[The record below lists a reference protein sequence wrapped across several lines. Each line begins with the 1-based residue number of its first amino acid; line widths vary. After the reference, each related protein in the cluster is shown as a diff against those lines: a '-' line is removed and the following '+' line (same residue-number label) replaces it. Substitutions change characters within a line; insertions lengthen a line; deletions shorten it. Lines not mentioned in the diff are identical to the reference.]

1 MVQGSLANVK
11 FGMWMKD
18 MEGKKDSSI
27 LNAHIW
33 IMDYDFYPPEICVM
47 KLKWIV
53 RIKDWRRNM
62 NDIILYPF
70 LRRFI
75 ENEFV
80 FLSSLF
86 FTSFQ
91 PRRYL
96 KPQTL
101 WYMYLIEGRFRE
113 ISNFKIFR
121 VRKIW
126 NILNE
131 SDDDDGSGA
140 KRTKSLCCR

>member
-1 MVQGSLANVK
+1 MNERYGR
-11 FGMWMKD
+11 
-18 MEGKKDSSI
+18 KKR
-27 LNAHIW
+27 LQYPQCAY
-33 IMDYDFYPPEICVM
+33 MDYGLRLLPTRNICYEA
-47 KLKWIV
+47 KKNIV

-80 FLSSLF
+80 FLSSF
-86 FTSFQ
+86 FFASFR

-140 KRTKSLCCR
+140 KRTKSICCR